1 MMLLLF
7 SIFAIFKIHFCHV
20 IFHCNDL
27 YYIFIKI
34 FYEVLYFY
42 FVNCAFFT
50 CFFLF
55 FCAVFVVFVLN
66 TKHIDVNILMYNS
79 IFLNVIFL
87 FNIIFSY
94 DLYYILIFLI
104 FIFLSELNSVDKCG
118 LFLTFTICR
127 CSYANVETWSES
139 ERGWC

>member
-1 MMLLLF
+1 M
-7 SIFAIFKIHFCHV
+7 K
-20 IFHCNDL
+20 
-27 YYIFIKI
+27 YYIFILLI
-34 FYEVLYFY
+34 VHFLLVF
-42 FVNCAFFT
+42 FV
-50 CFFLF
+50 